1 MLQVTRTLLVI
12 PKIIRIYQLNTINF
26 QMQAH
31 SFIGTVAF
39 VEEEELFYGRVKS
52 GWKSF
57 TVICT
62 NCVFTK
68 YSTSKF
74 LTFFT

>member
-1 MLQVTRTLLVI
+1 
-12 PKIIRIYQLNTINF
+12 
-26 QMQAH
+26 MQAH